1 MSTPLDWL
9 SRLPLA
15 WRAPAV
21 RLGFNMHPGFR
32 GMGGRVVHVEP
43 DLSCMRV
50 RLPWRRRTRNML
62 GSIYG
67 GSLFGVTDGPHPLL
81 LTLRLGRDVI
91 IWDKQ
96 AAIRF
101 RRPAYQVLYAD
112 FRVTDDEVASI
123 RQVLDQEHETIRVY
137 NVDLVDTQGTV
148 YATVERTLY
157 IATRAHYA
165 ERKREKELGAR
176 QAAASADAESTQ

>member
-1 MSTPLDWL
+1 MSLDLL
-9 SRLPLA
+9 SRLPHA

-21 RLGFNMHPGFR
+21 RLGFNLHPGFR
-32 GMGGRVVHVEP
+32 GMGGRVVHVAS

-50 RLPWRRRTRNML
+50 RLPWHRRTRNML

-67 GSLFGVTDGPHPLL
+67 GSLFGITDGPHPLL

-101 RRPAYQVLYAD
+101 RRPAYQVLYAE
-112 FRVTDDEVASI
+112 FRITDEEVADI
-123 RQVLDQEHETIRVY
+123 RQALDAGGETVRVY
-137 NVDLVDTQGTV
+137 SVDLVDAQGTA

-165 ERKREKELGAR
+165 EKKREKELAGKT
-176 QAAASADAESTQ
+176 AATGEAVERTK